1 MTYAR
6 STVALTLDRLTY
18 IYQDDP
24 GRLGEMLEAE
34 KRVVRFGNEGSG
46 VIHLETLIASD
57 STTLIPELTMATPV
71 TMPQAAMPSEVPAM
85 SVMARRNADVD
96 DLNRRARRYVAAA
109 GELCPRCAMS
119 SRCVAPCH
127 ASIVPAAWR
136 RS

>member
-57 STTLIPELTMATPV
+57 STTPQETRIPARLMQAGTLPDPLAELVANEPLPCLV
-71 TMPQAAMPSEVPAM
+71 GHAAAAMVVLLGAEAVARCGSNPAELRGK
-85 SVMARRNADVD
+85 VRFALARVGWKLR
-96 DLNRRARRYVAAA
+96 
-109 GELCPRCAMS
+109 
-119 SRCVAPCH
+119 
-127 ASIVPAAWR
+127 
-136 RS
+136 